1 MTNKSHL
8 ALDDKPGLD
17 LETNFGRLVR
27 RAPTATEKERLHHIK
42 SSLGI
47 RDADAIWS
55 ILMALQFYDSL
66 YSQYPKAIGAE
77 ASRIFGDV
85 KAAAEASLN
94 ASIAT
99 ARADLGQGGRVGG
112 ARCRARH
119 CAAREHPLGGRGNGA
134 GGDVARHGRGRR
146 DLRRSAACR
155 AGHRRGRA
163 EKVSSLAARKSRK
176 GLPMGGEG
184 VWGNGLGGMGARIR
198 L

>member
-1 MTNKSHL
+1 MTNESHL

-85 KAAAEASLN
+85 KAAAEASLK

-99 ARADLGQGGRVGG
+99 ARADLAKAVGSV
-112 ARCRARH
+112 AR
-119 CAAREHPLGGRGNGA
+119 
-134 GGDVARHGRGRR
+134 DVARDIARR
-146 DLRRSAACR
+146 ESIRWAV
-155 AGHRRGRA
+155 AGMALGVMLLATGAGVGIYVDRQ
-163 EKVSSLAARKSRK
+163 LAAPVIGAAAQRK
-176 GLPMGGEG
+176 
-184 VWGNGLGGMGARIR
+184 
-198 L
+198 